1 MIIDLCYI
9 WGEKWREI
17 YYEGNECFSVI
28 MLVTSLVLYVGT
40 GFLTYKN
47 FAWFVIGDSCTS

>member
-9 WGEKWREI
+9 WGEKWWEI
-17 YYEGNECFSVI
+17 YDEGNECFSVI
-28 MLVTSLVLYVGT
+28 MLVTSLILYAGT

-47 FAWFVIGDSCTS
+47 FTWFVIGDSCTS